1 MIANNFKYFE
11 TEFTKVAIPFMEPGV
26 DESLE
31 KCLS

>member
-26 DESLE
+26 E